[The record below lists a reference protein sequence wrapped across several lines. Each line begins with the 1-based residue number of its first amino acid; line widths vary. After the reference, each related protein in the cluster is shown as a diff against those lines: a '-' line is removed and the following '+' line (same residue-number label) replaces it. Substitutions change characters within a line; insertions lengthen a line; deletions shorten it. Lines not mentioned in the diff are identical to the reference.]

1 MKPNSMFRK
10 AAAALFIF
18 GLSAFFTAGTASAQS
33 LNDLFGRLKKATAP
47 GSANNSSSNG
57 NSLSGL
63 SNADIS
69 SGLKQALE
77 IGARQ
82 ASQQLS
88 QKDGFFK
95 NAAVKILM
103 PPEAQKVAE
112 TLRSMGMGSLV
123 DDAVLRMN
131 RAAEDAAV
139 KAAPIFINAIKGI
152 TIQDGVQILRGGNNA
167 ATLYLESK
175 TSSAL
180 TAAFAPVIQ
189 QSLDKVGA
197 TRIWKSVFQAYN
209 QVPFVQKVNPDLV
222 SYVTQQALKGVF
234 TEIAAEELKIRTNPA
249 SRVTS
254 LLQKVFGSQ

>member
-1 MKPNSMFRK
+1 MSINSVFRK
-10 AAAALFIF
+10 AAAAFSIF
-18 GLSAFFTAGTASAQS
+18 GLSVLCAAGTASAQS
-33 LNDLFGRLKKATAP
+33 LSDIFGRLKNTT
-47 GSANNSSSNG
+47 SSNSTSG
-57 NSLSGL
+57 NNLSGL
-63 SNADIS
+63 SNADIA

-77 IGARQ
+77 IGAKQ

-88 QKDGFFK
+88 QPDGFFK

-103 PPEAQKVAE
+103 PPEAQRVAE
-112 TLRSMGMGSLV
+112 TLRSIGMGSLV
-123 DDAVLRMN
+123 DDAVLKMN

-139 KAAPIFINAIKGI
+139 KAAPIFVNAIKGI

-180 TAAFAPVIQ
+180 TAAFKPVIQ

-197 TRIWKSVFQAYN
+197 TKIWQTVFQTYN

-222 SYVTQQALKGVF
+222 GYVSQQALKGVF
-234 TEIAAEELKIRTNPA
+234 TEIAAEELKIRTDPA

-254 LLQKVFGSQ
+254 LLQKVFGSK

>member
-1 MKPNSMFRK
+1 MSINSIFRK
-10 AAAALFIF
+10 AAAAFLIF
-18 GLSAFFTAGTASAQS
+18 ELSALCAAETASAQS
-33 LNDLFGRLKKATAP
+33 LSDILGRLKNASSS
-47 GSANNSSSNG
+47 GSANNSSSG

-77 IGARQ
+77 IGAKQ

-112 TLRSMGMGSLV
+112 TLRSIGMGSLV
-123 DDAVLRMN
+123 DDAILKMN

-139 KAAPIFINAIKGI
+139 KAAPIFVNAIKGI

-197 TRIWKSVFQAYN
+197 TKIWKTVFQTYN

-222 SYVTQQALKGVF
+222 SYVTQQSLKGVF

-249 SRVTS
+249 SRITS
-254 LLQKVFGSQ
+254 LLQKVFGSK